1 MELDKD
7 SDNQIIAVET
17 FTPDLIGEYAECYN
31 ALVKKLT
38 GVLAANRVTV
48 IKKEISDMKKNEESV
63 EGLKYMAVLSVLIDL
78 SQQGWVF
85 DIIEE
90 KLVLKMETDNIDDKK
105 MLRYRLSAE
114 RNAQFKIE
122 SVAKFIHRM
131 EEDKK
136 YKDEYVSVK
145 SLIGDPKLLL
155 NRIKKNERV
164 CEPYIQLATSD
175 RDEFTGYR
183 LLDIWRYFRYTWS
196 IPYKTMPGRNL
207 YYLVR
212 DSLQPKHPVIG
223 IFALGNSVLNLT
235 VRDDDI
241 GWTVEAIKKN
251 MTRRV
256 DVSFC
261 KQSLSE
267 TNGKTV
273 KVKVE
278 RPIET
283 KEEFEKR
290 ITDYADKIYPLLLKN
305 ITTAINDL
313 YVKDLGYHRQTR
325 YPRREQV
332 NNLLDMAAE
341 YAKKSINNK
350 NNETDPD
357 WEVEAQT
364 NLFKRKRASELAKLL
379 STKIIFNNA
388 KGKNNKEKLL
398 FLLSNEEGKK
408 AINTALIANRKC
420 KIGSNMMDRF
430 FKARDRIVPYRKRLQ
445 DAPMLQVLAKHAEF
459 EEYIRSY
466 ERLLLVI
473 NEDFPKIWN
482 VAASNAKAIINAVM
496 SVDYVFIVGEN
507 KLHALPTPLHPL
519 YLWKYVE
526 LAKEILSSKSVDNI
540 EEGCLSE
547 EDKSFIIRKAEDIP
561 DPLSVMLL
569 PVTVT
574 GQNAAFL
581 PLAGRIGMLPVYSNV
596 PQINQSESGIDTLK
610 QAIVRYICLY
620 PHANMMLRIC
630 FIDPPSVEVL
640 VSMLKALNAD
650 REFNINGIEITIFR
664 TKEVPESWIEIDDS
678 SLNQGM
684 LGKYKGKRSLKF
696 KLKIV
701 NKRRSYNQ
709 ILSELS
715 TEQHLFVVFDPNE
728 VKIETAQNNSQIH
741 IHPLCVPKIYK
752 YNPINEEVEIR
763 PASEGGI
770 FTIYASIIE
779 KLNEHPSTFS
789 HTSTFFRT
797 PLKRETYAM
806 EEDLLCPFHYFGITD
821 LDIIADAGKSSEEKV
836 ENFRY
841 LTSEERVENIMKQAE
856 YFGYSGDR
864 VKGLIFCSRIDEA
877 KELLKKFNAKG
888 WRTLVLSGSDSEEA
902 RAVAIERLAG
912 EEFEDALDYIISVDI
927 FSEGVDVPEINQ
939 VIMLRPTE
947 SPIVFIQQLGRGLRK
962 AENKEYVVVLDFIG
976 NYRNNFMIPIAL
988 SGDRS
993 YNKDNIRRYVTEGG
1007 RVIPGASTIHFDEI
1021 SRKRIFQAIDNANFS
1036 DIKLI
1041 RENYTNLK
1049 NKLGHIPALAD
1060 FDKYGEM
1067 DVLRIFDNNS
1077 LGSYYKFLV
1086 KYEKEYT
1093 IRLSEDEEKAIEFIS
1108 KKLASG
1114 KRIHELELLKRTLQ
1128 YRHGIIGRLQK
1139 HLSEKYHCEM
1149 DEHCTENVVNMMT
1162 NEFPTSAAKKTYA
1175 QCVFLKKEQDD
1186 YGISDVYGKMLENP
1200 EFCAILEER
1209 KTEER

>member
-420 KIGSNMMDRF
+420 KIGSNMMDI
-430 FKARDRIVPYRKRLQ
+430 IVCGAIPPYN
-445 DAPMLQVLAKHAEF
+445 E
-459 EEYIRSY
+459 
-466 ERLLLVI
+466 LL
-473 NEDFPKIWN
+473 
-482 VAASNAKAIINAVM
+482 
-496 SVDYVFIVGEN
+496 GG
-507 KLHALPTPLHPL
+507 KL
-519 YLWKYVE
+519 
-526 LAKEILSSKSVDNI
+526 I
-540 EEGCLSE
+540 
-547 EDKSFIIRKAEDIP
+547 
-561 DPLSVMLL
+561 
-569 PVTVT
+569 
-574 GQNAAFL
+574 
-581 PLAGRIGMLPVYSNV
+581 
-596 PQINQSESGIDTLK
+596 
-610 QAIVRYICLY
+610 
-620 PHANMMLRIC
+620 
-630 FIDPPSVEVL
+630 
-640 VSMLKALNAD
+640 SMLA
-650 REFNINGIEITIFR
+650 
-664 TKEVPESWIEIDDS
+664 
-678 SLNQGM
+678 
-684 LGKYKGKRSLKF
+684 
-696 KLKIV
+696 
-701 NKRRSYNQ
+701 
-709 ILSELS
+709 
-715 TEQHLFVVFDPNE
+715 
-728 VKIETAQNNSQIH
+728 
-741 IHPLCVPKIYK
+741 C
-752 YNPINEEVEIR
+752 
-763 PASEGGI
+763 
-770 FTIYASIIE
+770 
-779 KLNEHPSTFS
+779 
-789 HTSTFFRT
+789 
-797 PLKRETYAM
+797 
-806 EEDLLCPFHYFGITD
+806 
-821 LDIIADAGKSSEEKV
+821 
-836 ENFRY
+836 
-841 LTSEERVENIMKQAE
+841 
-856 YFGYSGDR
+856 
-864 VKGLIFCSRIDEA
+864 
-877 KELLKKFNAKG
+877 
-888 WRTLVLSGSDSEEA
+888 
-902 RAVAIERLAG
+902 
-912 EEFEDALDYIISVDI
+912 
-927 FSEGVDVPEINQ
+927 
-939 VIMLRPTE
+939 
-947 SPIVFIQQLGRGLRK
+947 SPIVIRDYTKRYCNQVSEIASRMKGKKVVRDSRLVYLGTTSLYATGSSQYNRIKVPLNNGRK
-962 AENKEYVVVLDFIG
+962 LEFRKMG
-976 NYRNNFMIPIAL
+976 
-988 SGDRS
+988 
-993 YNKDNIRRYVTEGG
+993 VTEGYG
-1007 RVIPGASTIHFDEI
+1007 TVF
-1021 SRKRIFQAIDNANFS
+1021 FS
-1036 DIKLI
+1036 K
-1041 RENYTNLK
+1041 ETTNL
-1049 NKLGHIPALAD
+1049 
-1060 FDKYGEM
+1060 F
-1067 DVLRIFDNNS
+1067 
-1077 LGSYYKFLV
+1077 
-1086 KYEKEYT
+1086 
-1093 IRLSEDEEKAIEFIS
+1093 S
-1108 KKLASG
+1108 KILELQDGG
-1114 KRIHELELLKRTLQ
+1114 KRINHVFGEGTSPRFRMISRGLSVIGIKADAFLRHYSPRIVYSIDLAKNTNEFLL
-1128 YRHGIIGRLQK
+1128 GIEEDIDYGFDLN
-1139 HLSEKYHCEM
+1139 
-1149 DEHCTENVVNMMT
+1149 DENVVRKT
-1162 NEFPTSAAKKTYA
+1162 TQELIEFWYSRW
-1175 QCVFLKKEQDD
+1175 
-1186 YGISDVYGKMLENP
+1186 LEKRLTTVD
-1200 EFCAILEER
+1200 IEER
-1209 KTEER
+1209 LNSFKIEELLLGNI